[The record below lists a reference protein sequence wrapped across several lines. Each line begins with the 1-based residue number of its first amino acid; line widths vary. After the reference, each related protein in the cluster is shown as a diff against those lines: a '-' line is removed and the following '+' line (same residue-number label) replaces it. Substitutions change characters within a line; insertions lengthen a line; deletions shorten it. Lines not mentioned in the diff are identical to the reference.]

1 MFYYI
6 VFLLVCDP
14 HSLKEVKDNFICV

>member
-6 VFLLVCDP
+6 VLLLVCDP